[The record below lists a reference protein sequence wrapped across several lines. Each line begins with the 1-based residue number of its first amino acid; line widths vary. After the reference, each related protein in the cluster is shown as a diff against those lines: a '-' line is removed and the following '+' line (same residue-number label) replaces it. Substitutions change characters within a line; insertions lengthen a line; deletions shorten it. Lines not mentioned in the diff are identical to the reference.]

1 MRSEVWNMERIL
13 NICEKICYFFL
24 INFLFLLSNLPVLFF
39 FLFIGISQV
48 SVYLP
53 LFMICLLPMPLSL
66 SAVFYAMNR
75 LIRGTEGKAF
85 RDYMK
90 GYKTDVFQRFK
101 LGAGHL
107 FVLFVLWTNI
117 RFFTKIVPSMVF
129 TILFVLLFAFGILI
143 IPNLYLLSSRYVMG
157 SRELIWTACILTV
170 TRPVCT
176 LGTLASWG
184 IVLAAFEVSA
194 GTTVLFMAS
203 IYGFLVDFIS
213 QRMLESLEKRR

>member
-1 MRSEVWNMERIL
+1 M
-13 NICEKICYFFL
+13 
-24 INFLFLLSNLPVLFF
+24 
-39 FLFIGISQV
+39 
-48 SVYLP
+48 
-53 LFMICLLPMPLSL
+53 
-66 SAVFYAMNR
+66 A
-75 LIRGTEGKAF
+75 
-85 RDYMK
+85 
-90 GYKTDVFQRFK
+90 
-101 LGAGHL
+101 
-107 FVLFVLWTNI
+107 
-117 RFFTKIVPSMVF
+117 F

-157 SRELIWTACILTV
+157 SRELIRTACILTV

-176 LGTLASWG
+176 LGTVASLG